1 MGYKRNYNSLLPDD
15 FMLSEEFETI
25 IEQLEN
31 TKDHFYITG
40 KAGSGKS
47 TLLAYFRSIT
57 KKNTAV
63 LAPTGVAAIR
73 VKGQTIHSFF
83 GFPPKVI
90 QTRHIKKVRQI
101 EVLQNLETLIID
113 EVSMVRADVFDAI
126 DYSLRVHRKKLTQPF
141 GGVQLVVFGDLF
153 QLPPVVNMD
162 ESGLLQRIYSKGH
175 FFFHSNIFQD
185 AQFKTLELYSIYRQ
199 KDDHFIHLLNSV
211 RDGSITHSQIDNIN
225 DSLIDHIEMDEGKII
240 LTTTNARAS
249 SINQKYLSQ
258 LNEEEFSYR
267 GQATGQFYKELFP
280 TDEILKLKK
289 GAQVIMI
296 KNDPEKRWVNGSIGI
311 IHDIAQKK
319 IKVKIGNKI
328 FEVKKEKWDRI
339 QYTYDDN
346 QQDLNNISFK
356 INPGES
362 FAIVGPTGS
371 GKTTITNLITKFYEV
386 DTGNIL
392 IDGKDIN
399 HYTLETVRSKIGV
412 ILQDVFLFADTIFNN
427 ITLFNKDITM
437 ENVENAAKELEIH
450 DFINSLPGGYSF
462 NVSERGA
469 TLSAG
474 QKQLIAFL
482 RVLVNNPDILI
493 LDEATSSIDSYS
505 EELLKNATKKI
516 TKDKTSIII
525 AHRLSTIES
534 ADKIIYMENGKILE
548 SGNHKQLLS
557 ISNGKFKKLY
567 EEQFVEEL
575 V

>member
-1 MGYKRNYNSLLPDD
+1 MLPDD
-15 FMLSEEFETI
+15 FVLSEEFETV
-25 IEQLEN
+25 IEQLEK

-113 EVSMVRADVFDAI
+113 EVSMVRADVLDAI

-225 DSLIDHIEMDEGKII
+225 DSLIDHIEMYEGKII

-311 IHDIAQKK
+311 IHDIGQKK
-319 IKVKIGNKI
+319 IKVKIDNKI

-339 QYTYDDN
+339 QYTYDDD
-346 QQDLNNISFK
+346 QQEVQEEITGSFK
-356 INPGES
+356 QYPMRLAWAITIHKSQGQTFEKVIIDMSQGS
-362 FAIVGPTGS
+362 FAPGQLYVALSRCISLEGIELLRPIKKSDIIV
-371 GKTTITNLITKFYEV
+371 
-386 DTGNIL
+386 
-392 IDGKDIN
+392 
-399 HYTLETVRSKIGV
+399 
-412 ILQDVFLFADTIFNN
+412 NN
-427 ITLFNKDITM
+427 
-437 ENVENAAKELEIH
+437 
-450 DFINSLPGGYSF
+450 
-462 NVSERGA
+462 
-469 TLSAG
+469 
-474 QKQLIAFL
+474 QLIGFQD
-482 RVLVNNPDILI
+482 RLI
-493 LDEATSSIDSYS
+493 
-505 EELLKNATKKI
+505 
-516 TKDKTSIII
+516 
-525 AHRLSTIES
+525 
-534 ADKIIYMENGKILE
+534 
-548 SGNHKQLLS
+548 
-557 ISNGKFKKLY
+557 
-567 EEQFVEEL
+567 
-575 V
+575 